1 MANIITQFLIGLGI
15 SYDGKGAEQ
24 AEKDIDNLGKSA
36 EQAGGQMDDVGK
48 SLDKGVKTGVENSK
62 SRIMSLVTTFKAAG
76 LAMSG
81 VAAGVGAAWAFE
93 SKKAQQAYDLNNQLV
108 TSRFGPTEVYGLG
121 ALAEQRGG
129 DRQATT
135 NSLLNIER
143 GINRIQTGDVG
154 MIQQLAVAGIR
165 VDNPTGRTRED
176 IYSDIAGQFQRLD
189 MTRQSNVADIL
200 GLDPATVRVWQ
211 EFGATTLEVSKARAA
226 ELGYT
231 EKHNA
236 ALNAINQTM
245 IDTQQKF
252 ESLGN
257 TIADMLVPDITSLS
271 NTISGV
277 VGRFDNWLK
286 NSKFGKDASEV
297 GLYKAYENAMQSV
310 PWIKKA
316 DDWINNLGTNAND
329 AIINNKSSTV
339 ETPAWGGTPFWA
351 KRENWVND
359 SDNRT
364 VDDGTLSALRRN
376 NSLYNPV
383 NNIVNN
389 TTNTEQ
395 LPPWAWQPQRENWVN
410 DSDNRTVDDD
420 AISALRRS
428 NSLYNLVTND
438 GSYGAE
444 ASPVTNNYAQQ
455 SRQLSRVIE
464 SINRPIQLNGNF
476 TTQGDVILDG
486 NAIGRYTV
494 NHLETQVYPQ
504 AIDQTRQ
511 RSY

>member
-1 MANIITQFLIGLGI
+1 MANVITQFLVGLGI
-15 SYDGKGAEQ
+15 SYDGKGAKKIE
-24 AEKDIDNLGKSA
+24 DDLDNLEEKFKKTAA
-36 EQAGGQMDDVGK
+36 EGEGLGAGLAAG
-48 SLDKGVKTGVENSK
+48 LAKGIDISK
-62 SRIMSLVTTFKAAG
+62 SRIMSLVATFKGAG

-93 SKKAQQAYDLNNQLV
+93 SKKAQQAYDLNNQLA
-108 TSRFGPTEVYGLG
+108 TSQFGPTEVYGLG

-143 GINRIQTGDVG
+143 GINRIQTGDAG

-189 MTRQSNVADIL
+189 TTRQSNVADIL

-226 ELGYT
+226 EMGYT
-231 EKHNA
+231 EQHNA
-236 ALNAINQTM
+236 ALNAINQT
-245 IDTQQKF
+245 ILDTQQKM
-252 ESLGN
+252 EGLGN
-257 TIADMLVPDITSLS
+257 SIADILAPSIKTLADDLLTLA
-271 NTISGV
+271 SGV
-277 VGRFDNWLK
+277 TNWMNNHRDLIDDISSGSWYDKYVVGSADKAAAWVSDKTGFDPRNVGK
-286 NSKFGKDASEV
+286 NTQDF
-297 GLYKAYENAMQSV
+297 LNTT
-310 PWIKKA
+310 
-316 DDWINNLGTNAND
+316 GT
-329 AIINNKSSTV
+329 TV
-339 ETPAWGGTPFWA
+339 
-351 KRENWVND
+351 
-359 SDNRT
+359 
-364 VDDGTLSALRRN
+364 N
-376 NSLYNPV
+376 NS
-383 NNIVNN
+383 IVNN

-395 LPPWAWQPQRENWVN
+395 LPPWAWQPQRENSSPVN
-410 DSDNRTVDDD
+410 NTTNTEQLPQW
-420 AISALRRS
+420 AWQPQQE
-428 NSLYNLVTND
+428 NSSPVND

-444 ASPVTNNYAQQ
+444 VSPVTDNYAQQ
-455 SRQLSRVIE
+455 SQQMSQIME

-494 NHLETQVYPQ
+494 NHRETQVYPQ

>member
-1 MANIITQFLIGLGI
+1 MANVITQFLVGLGI
-15 SYDGKGAEQ
+15 SYDGKGAKKIEDDLDDLEEKFKKTA
-24 AEKDIDNLGKSA
+24 AEGDGLGASLAAGLAKGIDI
-36 EQAGGQMDDVGK
+36 
-48 SLDKGVKTGVENSK
+48 SK
-62 SRIMSLVTTFKAAG
+62 SRIMSLVATFKGAG

-93 SKKAQQAYDLNNQLV
+93 SKKAQQAYDLNNQLA
-108 TSRFGPTEVYGLG
+108 TSQFGPTEVYGLG

-189 MTRQSNVADIL
+189 TTRQSNVAEVL

-211 EFGATTLEVSKARAA
+211 EFGATTLEMSKARAA
-226 ELGYT
+226 EMGYT
-231 EKHNA
+231 EQHNA
-236 ALNAINQTM
+236 ALNAINQTI
-245 IDTQQKF
+245 IDTQQKM
-252 ESLGN
+252 EGLGN
-257 TIADMLVPDITSLS
+257 TIADVLAPSIKTLS
-271 NTISGV
+271 DSFLSAATG
-277 VGRFDNWLK
+277 FTNWLK
-286 NSKFGKDASEV
+286 AHPDIPSDIVSGKWYDKVVDSGSNAAAESVKSVTGYDFRNFAKKLKETLFIPDNITMHPQVDPSILQVQQNSWSV
-297 GLYKAYENAMQSV
+297 GQSV
-310 PWIKKA
+310 MMP
-316 DDWINNLGTNAND
+316 T
-329 AIINNKSSTV
+329 
-339 ETPAWGGTPFWA
+339 ETPVQ
-351 KRENWVND
+351 K
-359 SDNRT
+359 
-364 VDDGTLSALRRN
+364 DDPWEMRRN
-376 NSLYNPV
+376 IL
-383 NNIVNN
+383 
-389 TTNTEQ
+389 
-395 LPPWAWQPQRENWVN
+395 
-410 DSDNRTVDDD
+410 
-420 AISALRRS
+420 
-428 NSLYNLVTND
+428 TND

-444 ASPVTNNYAQQ
+444 ASPVTDNYAQQ
-455 SRQLSRVIE
+455 SQQMSQIME

>member
-1 MANIITQFLIGLGI
+1 MANIITQFLVGLGI

-24 AEKDIDNLGKSA
+24 AEKDIDNLDKSA
-36 EQAGGQMDDVGK
+36 EQAGSRMDDVGK
-48 SLDKGVKTGVENSK
+48 SLDQGVKTGVENSK
-62 SRIMSLVTTFKAAG
+62 SRIMSLVATFKGAG

-108 TSRFGPTEVYGLG
+108 TSQFGPTEVYGLG

-143 GINRIQTGDVG
+143 GINRIQTGDAG

-189 MTRQSNVADIL
+189 TTRQSNVADIL

-236 ALNAINQTM
+236 ALDAINQTI
-245 IDTQQKF
+245 IDTQQKM
-252 ESLGN
+252 EGLGN
-257 TIADMLVPDITSLS
+257 TIADVLAPSIKTLS
-271 NTISGV
+271 DSFLSAATG
-277 VGRFDNWLK
+277 FTNWLK
-286 NSKFGKDASEV
+286 AHPDLPTDIVSGNWYDKYIV
-297 GLYKAYENAMQSV
+297 GSANDTAE
-310 PWIKKA
+310 WIKEKTGF
-316 DDWINNLGTNAND
+316 DTRSIGKNIQDFLNNNG
-329 AIINNKSSTV
+329 KS
-339 ETPAWGGTPFWA
+339 
-351 KRENWVND
+351 VND
-359 SDNRT
+359 S
-364 VDDGTLSALRRN
+364 
-376 NSLYNPV
+376 
-383 NNIVNN
+383 IVNGGVSN
-389 TTNTEQ
+389 EQ
-395 LPPWAWQPQRENWVN
+395 LPPWAMG
-410 DSDNRTVDDD
+410 
-420 AISALRRS
+420 A
-428 NSLYNLVTND
+428 ND

-455 SRQLSRVIE
+455 SQQLTQIME

>member
-1 MANIITQFLIGLGI
+1 MANVITQFLVGLGI
-15 SYDGKGAEQ
+15 SYDSKGAKKIE
-24 AEKDIDNLGKSA
+24 DDLDNLEEKFKKTAA
-36 EQAGGQMDDVGK
+36 EGEGLGAGLAAG
-48 SLDKGVKTGVENSK
+48 LAKGIGISK
-62 SRIMSLVTTFKAAG
+62 SRIMSLVATFKGAG

-93 SKKAQQAYDLNNQLV
+93 SKKAQQAYDLNNQLA
-108 TSRFGPTEVYGLG
+108 TSQFGPTEVYGLG

-143 GINRIQTGDVG
+143 GINRIQTGDAG

-189 MTRQSNVADIL
+189 TTRQSNVAEVL

-231 EKHNA
+231 EQHNA
-236 ALNAINQTM
+236 ALNAINQT
-245 IDTQQKF
+245 ILDTQQKM
-252 ESLGN
+252 EGLGN
-257 TIADMLVPDITSLS
+257 TIADILAPSIKTLADDLLMLA
-271 NTISGV
+271 SGV
-277 VGRFDNWLK
+277 TNWMNNHRDLIGDISSGSWYDKYVVGSADKAAAWIGDKTGFDPRNVGK
-286 NSKFGKDASEV
+286 NTQDF
-297 GLYKAYENAMQSV
+297 LNTT
-310 PWIKKA
+310 
-316 DDWINNLGTNAND
+316 GT
-329 AIINNKSSTV
+329 TV
-339 ETPAWGGTPFWA
+339 
-351 KRENWVND
+351 
-359 SDNRT
+359 
-364 VDDGTLSALRRN
+364 N
-376 NSLYNPV
+376 NSIVNNTTNTEQLPPWTWQPQQENSSPV
-383 NNIVNN
+383 NNNIVNN

-395 LPPWAWQPQRENWVN
+395 LPPWTWQPQRENSSPV
-410 DSDNRTVDDD
+410 
-420 AISALRRS
+420 
-428 NSLYNLVTND
+428 ND

-444 ASPVTNNYAQQ
+444 VSPVTDNYAQQ
-455 SRQLSRVIE
+455 SQQMSQIME